1 MSFKTALQLS
11 QAIEEFFRKAGY
23 EREFFQG
30 KLINDWGNIVG
41 KMIADNSKI
50 VKFDGTVLTIKTN
63 SSVWKN
69 ELYYRKNEII
79 EMINK
84 KYKMK
89 LVSDIKII

>member
-1 MSFKTALQLS
+1 MSSKTISQLS
-11 QAIEEFFRKAGY
+11 LAIEEFFRKAGY

-30 KLINDWGNIVG
+30 KLINDWSNIVG
-41 KMIADNSKI
+41 KLIADNSKI
-50 VKFDGTVLTIKTN
+50 VKFEGTILTIKTN

-79 EMINK
+79 DMINK

-89 LVSDIKII
+89 LVSDIKLI